1 MLLSLVTVISVF
13 QLAIATN
20 LNPPILY
27 SRHAAQEGSL
37 EKRETCEDGSRC
49 LLGSCCGDGCA
60 LNCCALDNG
69 GCKPFPSFP
78 PPSSPLLSRLMSD
91 GHLQWAAE
99 SPNGASSAGMCLS
112 GVVGISWGRV
122 VSFLLFKLVL
132 TAQGLHGRGDACH
145 GPHALLDCDARGA
158 DGCEDY
164 AYEYEDDYDDDGAD
178 VYCDFGDEKRDCDC
192 DCHCHCHCNRVK
204 KHDHEGD

>member
-49 LLGSCCGDGCA
+49 LLGSCCGDGC
-60 LNCCALDNG
+60 
-69 GCKPFPSFP
+69 
-78 PPSSPLLSRLMSD
+78 
-91 GHLQWAAE
+91 
-99 SPNGASSAGMCLS
+99 
-112 GVVGISWGRV
+112 
-122 VSFLLFKLVL
+122 
-132 TAQGLHGRGDACH
+132 
-145 GPHALLDCDARGA
+145 
-158 DGCEDY
+158 EDY

-178 VYCDFGDEKRDCDC
+178 VYCDFGD
-192 DCHCHCHCNRVK
+192 
-204 KHDHEGD
+204 

>member
-37 EKRETCEDGSRC
+37 QKRETCEDGSRC

-69 GCKPFPSFP
+69 GCKPFPSFHP
-78 PPSSPLLSRLMSD
+78 PPPLLPL
-91 GHLQWAAE
+91 HY
-99 SPNGASSAGMCLS
+99 
-112 GVVGISWGRV
+112 GV
-122 VSFLLFKLVL
+122 
-132 TAQGLHGRGDACH
+132 D
-145 GPHALLDCDARGA
+145 
-158 DGCEDY
+158 
-164 AYEYEDDYDDDGAD
+164 
-178 VYCDFGDEKRDCDC
+178 
-192 DCHCHCHCNRVK
+192 
-204 KHDHEGD
+204 

>member
-69 GCKPFPSFP
+69 GLGCGITERCQFRGNVFVGCCGN
-78 PPSSPLLSRLMSD
+78 LL
-91 GHLQWAAE
+91 G
-99 SPNGASSAGMCLS
+99 
-112 GVVGISWGRV
+112 
-122 VSFLLFKLVL
+122 
-132 TAQGLHGRGDACH
+132 
-145 GPHALLDCDARGA
+145 
-158 DGCEDY
+158 
-164 AYEYEDDYDDDGAD
+164 
-178 VYCDFGDEKRDCDC
+178 
-192 DCHCHCHCNRVK
+192 
-204 KHDHEGD
+204 